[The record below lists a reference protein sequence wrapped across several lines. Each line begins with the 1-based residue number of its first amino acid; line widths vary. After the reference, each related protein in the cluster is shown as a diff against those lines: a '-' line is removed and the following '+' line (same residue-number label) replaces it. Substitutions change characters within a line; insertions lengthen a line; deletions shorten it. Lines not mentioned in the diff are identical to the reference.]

1 MRKVLI
7 VALGLASLGAL
18 ASVQP
23 AFALPKDYCE
33 QRLKKCRDSGTGTMD
48 CLDQH
53 YDCLFITD
61 QLPHG
66 GNQNPDNHTQ
76 PHNPNPANDKK
87 DTSGPAPSPG
97 KGSGGKK
104 GNAGGTSTP
113 ASTATST
120 NTKALGGAPVSLEQ
134 QRNRRAF

>member
-7 VALGLASLGAL
+7 AALSLASLGAL
-18 ASVQP
+18 AGVQP

-33 QRLKKCRDSGTGTMD
+33 QQLRKCSTSGKD
-48 CLDQH
+48 PIACLDQH

-61 QLPHG
+61 QLPHD
-66 GNQNPDNHTQ
+66 GNQNPTNHSP

-104 GNAGGTSTP
+104 GNEGGTSTP